1 VGLVADMQAGA
12 HVIDGLLQL
21 YADAI
26 SGKPQDIVQ
35 AVRDL
40 VAGKAAIPIALALP
54 RAEATALAQ
63 FLKRIGFE
71 DVARFAAATIT
82 YDGLAEGEVM
92 WSGVLMLQRAL
103 ADAGFAPSEGG
114 RRCRTALTTFSSPST
129 GKMNRSSKPAA
140 GILRLRS
147 GRPWCS

>member
-1 VGLVADMQAGA
+1 MATEDSSNTTPAPQTSPEALCALAERSRGYAITIRNPTAKAGLVADLSAGA
-12 HVIDGLLQL
+12 QVMDGLLQL

-26 SGKPQDIVQ
+26 SGKPHDIVR

-40 VAGKAAIPIALALP
+40 VAGNAPVPIALTLP

-71 DVARFAAATIT
+71 DVAKFTSATVT
-82 YDGLAEGEVM
+82 YNGLAEGEVI

-103 ADAGFAPSEGG
+103 ADAGYAP
-114 RRCRTALTTFSSPST
+114 R
-129 GKMNRSSKPAA
+129 
-140 GILRLRS
+140 
-147 GRPWCS
+147 